1 MAVYGYVRSA
11 TGSVEH
17 LDEQRRQIQA
27 FFAARGGEVTGFF
40 ADSGSGNTR
49 PTERPGY
56 GEMYSGLERGDAVA
70 VTDFVRIA
78 RDLAE
83 LVEAAKALDRMGV
96 RLVIAS
102 NDRGV
107 EG

>member
-11 TGSVEH
+11 TGSVEQ

-27 FFAARGGEVTGFF
+27 FFAARGQEVTEFF
-40 ADSGSGNTR
+40 ADSALSR
-49 PTERPGY
+49 PTERAGY
-56 GEMYSGLERGDAVA
+56 GKMSSSLQEGDAVA

-78 RDLAE
+78 RDLAA
-83 LVEAAKALDRMGV
+83 LVEAAEALDRLGV

-102 NDRGV
+102 DDRGV

>member
-1 MAVYGYVRSA
+1 
-11 TGSVEH
+11 
-17 LDEQRRQIQA
+17 
-27 FFAARGGEVTGFF
+27 
-40 ADSGSGNTR
+40 
-49 PTERPGY
+49 
-56 GEMYSGLERGDAVA
+56 MYSSLQEGDAVA

-83 LVEAAKALDRMGV
+83 LVEAAKALDRLGV